1 MSWRLTINVEDK
13 ARLWTAWYSSE
24 TPIGMYQL
32 VSLRSMRPGPVP
44 RSRSAWI
51 NPIPMKGTRFDDVVE
66 TKVIEADP
74 GEGDLEEIAHRTDLH
89 HRSDREVPIDVVVTA
104 ECQGEHRAIDRSGC
118 EAQVASE
125 PPAVF
130 VGLGQR
136 RTHDRARGQDSQ
148 ETGGT
153 CPS

>member
-1 MSWRLTINVEDK
+1 MNKARGFPIVLLGAEAETNSRATLVWSFSDNDGERLMSWRLTINIEDK
-13 ARLWTAWYSSE
+13 ARLWAAWYSSE

-32 VSLRSMRPGPVP
+32 VSLRSMLSGPVP

-89 HRSDREVPIDVVVTA
+89 QRSDREVSIDLVVT
-104 ECQGEHRAIDRSGC
+104 
-118 EAQVASE
+118 
-125 PPAVF
+125 
-130 VGLGQR
+130 
-136 RTHDRARGQDSQ
+136 T
-148 ETGGT
+148 
-153 CPS
+153 